1 MSLRLLTALNEPDT
15 LTSGTRHGLKRSP
28 WQLSAG
34 ICRVPFCLGAT
45 L

>member
-1 MSLRLLTALNEPDT
+1 MSLRLLTQLDETDT

-34 ICRVPFCLGAT
+34 IDRVPFCVEVTA
-45 L
+45 